1 MPVSGQLSS
10 FSLPEVLQFVQEGN
24 KTGLLTVRS
33 LPTQTEPFKS
43 HFVWL
48 HQGWIIA
55 ATDRNDYRGLARLIA
70 QRQWIPAT
78 QLHRLIQQCPLQ
90 TPFGTYL
97 KSQELLTAE
106 QLKTLFSI
114 QIIREICALFELSD
128 GSFHFTSNVQMP
140 YLEMIGTSIPATEV
154 TLPGLRS
161 LRNWSAL
168 EEKLPGSTS
177 GLLSVNQGKPKVQLN
192 QQEWKVWEFTDGTVS
207 LTEIA
212 QRLSLSLESIRR
224 IAFCLTTA
232 GLAEEI
238 PLIDLKPASQPE
250 GASIAKAE
258 AAKPSQEFLSQMM
271 SFLKKQSQQSP

>member
-1 MPVSGQLSS
+1 MPVRGQLSS

-33 LPTQTEPFKS
+33 LPTQDELFKS

-48 HQGWIIA
+48 HQGRIIA
-55 ATDRNDYRGLARLIA
+55 AADRNDYRGLAHLIA
-70 QRQWIPAT
+70 QRQWIPTT
-78 QLHRLIQQCPLQ
+78 QLLRLIQQCPLQ
-90 TPFGTYL
+90 TPLGTYL
-97 KSQELLTAE
+97 KAQALLTAE

-154 TLPGLRS
+154 TLPGLRN

-168 EEKLPGSTS
+168 ETKLPSSTS
-177 GLLSVNQGKPKVQLN
+177 GLLSVTQGNPPVQLN
-192 QQEWKVWEFTDGTVS
+192 QQEWKVWEFADGNTP
-207 LTEIA
+207 LTKIA
-212 QRLSLSLESIRR
+212 EQLSLPLDSIRR
-224 IAFCLTTA
+224 IVFCLTVA

-238 PLIDLKPASQPE
+238 SLIDLNPASKPDE
-250 GASIAKAE
+250 ASITSAE
-258 AAKPSQEFLSQMM
+258 SSKPSQEFLNQMV
-271 SFLKKQSQQSP
+271 SFLKKQSHQ